1 MRTLIRLVVVTAM
14 TAGLVASATAQ
25 NIQYWR
31 PYDKTGLNIFET
43 SKDSGAAYTGF
54 ALRIGGGFAQG
65 LQALSHENYVTGS
78 DGKIIASAAKT
89 RTDTANVLYNIGTGF
104 NNASANLN
112 LDAQFARGVRLN
124 LTMYLSSRHHNETWV
139 KGGYLQFDDLS
150 FLGVDALN
158 DVMKYLTIRLG
169 HMEINYGDAHF
180 RRSDGGATLYNP
192 FMENYLVDAFT
203 TEIGGDITFQ
213 HSGFLAVVG
222 VTNGEIKGNIVPLAD
237 TLDPALAL
245 MGKLGYDGKIG
256 DDGRIRVTGSFYTQS
271 QSPRNTLFAG
281 DRTGS
286 NYYMTMEKQYS
297 AWTGDPKTSTASST
311 SSQFTSGRISPNFA
325 NNVTSFT
332 FNAFAQF
339 GGFEFFGNYDMA
351 EGAASPTEKESALGN
366 RKMSQLAADV
376 LYRFG
381 SSKNFY
387 VGARY
392 NQVKLQESGV
402 LTEDKSAYLDMT
414 VDRIAFAAGWFL
426 LDQVFLKA
434 EYMMQN
440 YNDFPVNNFRNGGK
454 ISGLTIQAVVGF

>member
-1 MRTLIRLVVVTAM
+1 MRTLYRLVLASAIM
-14 TAGLVASATAQ
+14 AGLVAPAMAQ

-43 SKDSGAAYTGF
+43 SKDSGAAFTGM
-54 ALRIGGGFAQG
+54 ALRIGGGFSQG
-65 LQALSHENYVTGS
+65 LQALSHENYVTDT
-78 DGKIIASAAKT
+78 DGKLKPGAAAT
-89 RTDTANVLYNIGTGF
+89 RADTANALYNIGTGF

-112 LDAQFARGVRLN
+112 IDAQFARGVRLN
-124 LTMYLSSRHHNETWV
+124 LQLYLSSRRHNETWV
-139 KGGYLQFDDLS
+139 KGGYLQFDDLG
-150 FLGVDALN
+150 FLGIDGLN
-158 DVMKYLTIRLG
+158 DIMKYLTIRLG

-180 RRSDGGATLYNP
+180 RRSDGGNALYNP
-192 FMENYLVDAFT
+192 FMENYIVDAFT

-213 HSGFLAVVG
+213 HSGFIAVVG
-222 VTNGEIKGNIVPLAD
+222 VTNGEIKGNIVPMAD
-237 TLDPALAL
+237 TLDPALAF
-245 MGKLGYDGKIG
+245 MGKLGWDGKVG
-256 DDGRIRVTGSFYTQS
+256 DDGRVRITGSFYSQS

-286 NYYMTMEKQYS
+286 NYFMVMDKQY
-297 AWTGDPKTSTASST
+297 ATWTGDPKTSTAST
-311 SSQFTSGRISPNFA
+311 TAAQFTSGRVNPGFA

-339 GGFEFFGNYDMA
+339 GGLEFFGNFDMA
-351 EGAASPTEKESALGN
+351 EGANSPTEKESTLGN
-366 RKMSQLAADV
+366 RKMTQIAADL

-392 NQVKLQESGV
+392 NMVTLQEGF
-402 LTEDKSAYLDMT
+402 LNTDRSAYLDT
-414 VDRIAFAAGWFL
+414 KVDRIAFAAGWFL

-440 YNDFPVNNFRNGGK
+440 FNDYPTGNVRNGGK
-454 ISGLTIQAVVGF
+454 ISGLTVQAVVGF